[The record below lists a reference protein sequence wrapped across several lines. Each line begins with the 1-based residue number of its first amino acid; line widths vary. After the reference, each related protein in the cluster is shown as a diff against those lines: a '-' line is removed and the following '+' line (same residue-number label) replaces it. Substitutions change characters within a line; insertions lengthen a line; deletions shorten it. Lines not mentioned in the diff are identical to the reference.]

1 MARNSHACTIQEEHR
16 CGWHCTTEHVIGNMY
31 RCLSSGNVH
40 ICDAN
45 CNQRMDYGPNEEICY
60 VSRKIFP
67 KQVACQ
73 PSRKRQLSPDAK
85 AAAADL
91 WRQQGPHKQRYMP
104 ITPDHTAPLCR
115 PALISQASPFG
126 R

>member
-45 CNQRMDYGPNEEICY
+45 CNQRMDYGTFFFEI
-60 VSRKIFP
+60 
-67 KQVACQ
+67 
-73 PSRKRQLSPDAK
+73 
-85 AAAADL
+85 
-91 WRQQGPHKQRYMP
+91 
-104 ITPDHTAPLCR
+104 
-115 PALISQASPFG
+115 G
-126 R
+126 RENDGKK